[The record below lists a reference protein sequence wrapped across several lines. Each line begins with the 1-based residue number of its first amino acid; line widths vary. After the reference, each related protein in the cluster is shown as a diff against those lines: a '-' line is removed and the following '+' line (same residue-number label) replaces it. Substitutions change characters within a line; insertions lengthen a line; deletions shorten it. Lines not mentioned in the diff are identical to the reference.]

1 MNGMIEHTEAE
12 RKLAACQ
19 QRLESATG
27 AIGRAVAMAAAI
39 RTAKAIVDANIDEF
53 MALAGTPLG
62 FAVDKPGGY
71 SKEQIGACVMAA
83 LVNGDSP
90 IGNEWAIIG
99 GRYYRQLA
107 GWESAF
113 NRVPNSTVPIYRIG
127 NVETITQPTWDDKT
141 QRAVL
146 GIAKVEATIEF
157 TVRGEIFSVQFL
169 DNTQSGGLDERLL
182 IRVNKGMGDD
192 AIIGK
197 AKARLMKALYRQ
209 YRGESRQS
217 PADDDVIDSTATV
230 EPVRAIEAEPKPETK
245 SKLNSVDEFERRLS
259 ACKSVQE
266 MMVEG
271 ADFEFASKADDAKA
285 RTIWARRK
293 KELEGGAA

>member
-12 RKLAACQ
+12 RKLTACQ
-19 QRLESATG
+19 QRLDAATG

-71 SKEQIGACVMAA
+71 TKEQIGACVMAA

-113 NRVPNSTVPIYRIG
+113 SRIPNSTVPIYRIG
-127 NVETITQPTWDDKT
+127 NVETITQPTWDDKA
-141 QRAVL
+141 QRAIL

-157 TVRGEIFSVQFL
+157 AVRGEIYSAEFR
-169 DNTQSGGLDERLL
+169 DYTATGGLDERLL

-217 PADDDVIDSTATV
+217 PSEDDVIDSTATV
-230 EPVRAIEAEPKPETK
+230 EPTKVIESKPEPKTK
-245 SKLNSVDEFERRLS
+245 GKLNSVDEFERRL
-259 ACKSVQE
+259 ATCKSVQE
-266 MMVEG
+266 MMIEG
-271 ADFEFASKADDAKA
+271 SDFEFSNKDDDAKA
-285 RTIWARRK
+285 RAIWARRK
-293 KELEGGAA
+293 KEVEGGAA

>member
-230 EPVRAIEAEPKPETK
+230 EPARVIEARPEPEAK
-245 SKLNSVDEFERRLS
+245 SKLSSVDEFERRLAS
-259 ACKSVQE
+259 CKSVQE
-266 MMVEG
+266 MLTQG
-271 ADFEFASKADDAKA
+271 ADFEFANKDDDKQA
-285 RTIWARRK
+285 RAIWSRRK